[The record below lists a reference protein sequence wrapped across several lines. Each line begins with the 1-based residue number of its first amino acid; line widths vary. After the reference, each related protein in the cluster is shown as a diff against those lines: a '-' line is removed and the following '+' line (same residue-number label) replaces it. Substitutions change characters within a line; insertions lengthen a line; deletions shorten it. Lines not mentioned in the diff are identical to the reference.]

1 MYFFLF
7 FAHTKFIMNQIL
19 STKLE
24 QNKRNSEKKNWFK
37 FQFTFS
43 IFIMVA
49 LVSSVFYYFYHL
61 TKKEDFSNNL
71 IANYNIY
78 RLYSTSTKNTSNEES
93 SNGLFRNY

>member
-1 MYFFLF
+1 
-7 FAHTKFIMNQIL
+7 MNKIL

-24 QNKRNSEKKNWFK
+24 QNKKNTERKNWFQ

-43 IFIMVA
+43 IFIIIV
-49 LVSSVFYYFYHL
+49 LICSGFYYFYHL

-71 IANYNIY
+71 ISSYNIY
-78 RLYSTSTKNTSNEES
+78 RLYSSAREEPDQEI